1 MLLALLCVVS
11 RCAAAATQLLLA
23 FAVTRHGSRNA
34 LVKTP
39 QLVEPGGGVTLLP
52 AGQRQCYNAGA
63 AFRARYLD
71 AASCAAG
78 GGAGGAPTDTCLL
91 SGRSGG
97 GGGAP
102 LYGLVTAANVSWS
115 NFNLLAR
122 SSALD
127 RTILSARSFLEG
139 DRCSAALQAGK
150 CVRADPSRCACPFR
164 RWLRRCFPA
173 SLRAYSHCVPA
184 VRRAASASIRC
195 RRRRCGRH
203 ARAHVRKVPCL
214 RRPPQRMVRPHS
226 AHSWPLELYR
236 NLNSVAYS
244 PAEASLVLRYG
255 SAEFAVKTNES
266 APLRASVAA
275 LLAPY
280 TAAPNASDLRNWYNV
295 YDAFSVAR
303 LGVGD
308 PMPAIN
314 ATLWSQIVRPRS
326 QRASRRAALTRAAV
340 GR

>member
-1 MLLALLCVVS
+1 MIDAARRCRPENACALTPPGALALFAGGSAGAFPPAYVPTATAYLPSGAQPVPVY
-11 RCAAAATQLLLA
+11 AAA
-23 FAVTRHGSRNA
+23 
-34 LVKTP
+34 
-39 QLVEPGGGVTLLP
+39 
-52 AGQRQCYNAGA
+52 GA
-63 AFRARYLD
+63 D
-71 AASCAAG
+71 AD
-78 GGAGGAPTDTCLL
+78 DT
-91 SGRSGG
+91 
-97 GGGAP
+97 
-102 LYGLVTAANVSWS
+102 
-115 NFNLLAR
+115 
-122 SSALD
+122 
-127 RTILSARSFLEG
+127 
-139 DRCSAALQAGK
+139 
-150 CVRADPSRCACPFR
+150 
-164 RWLRRCFPA
+164 
-173 SLRAYSHCVPA
+173 
-184 VRRAASASIRC
+184 
-195 RRRRCGRH
+195 
-203 ARAHVRKVPCL
+203 
-214 RRPPQRMVRPHS
+214 
-226 AHSWPLELYR
+226 LELYR

>member
-1 MLLALLCVVS
+1 MAPARTRRRALLLALLCVVS

-78 GGAGGAPTDTCLL
+78 GGAGGAPTDTCWL

-164 RWLRRCFPA
+164 RWPQVLSRQPTCLPPLRTCRPA
-173 SLRAYSHCVPA
+173 RSQCQCTLPPA
-184 VRRAASASIRC
+184 PMRTTRSCARTQSALPTSTASTHGA
-195 RRRRCGRH
+195 
-203 ARAHVRKVPCL
+203 
-214 RRPPQRMVRPHS
+214 
-226 AHSWPLELYR
+226 
-236 NLNSVAYS
+236 
-244 PAEASLVLRYG
+244 
-255 SAEFAVKTNES
+255 
-266 APLRASVAA
+266 APLGAFVAA
-275 LLAPY
+275 
-280 TAAPNASDLRNWYNV
+280 
-295 YDAFSVAR
+295 
-303 LGVGD
+303 G
-308 PMPAIN
+308 
-314 ATLWSQIVRPRS
+314 TLPQ
-326 QRASRRAALTRAAV
+326 LE
-340 GR
+340 